1 MVFQYN
7 FLTFAKYYNIM
18 CKKSLFCTILLLVFT
33 VVVNAANKSFTLVI
47 DAGHGGRDDGAC
59 GAISKEK
66 DLTLKYALAFGKLV
80 ERECPDV
87 SVIYTRKTDVF
98 VELKERAAIAN
109 RAKADLFMSIH
120 INAMP
125 GRKIARGFQT
135 YTLGKGSSGNGIS
148 TNLEVAKRENSVI
161 LLEDNYKQS
170 YQGFDPDSPESNI
183 MFEFVQ
189 DRNMEQS
196 VNLAKLLQR
205 NVCAATGRIDGGAH
219 QANLAVLRLSSMP
232 GCLIELGFISTADEE
247 RFLNNPE
254 SVALY
259 SRGIMNAFNAYRG
272 RYDKIVNVPYRTPD
286 QVLEDTPAPRAKKRG
301 KSKVD
306 DENIVLHKQD
316 SASKVQNVAAKEE
329 NNDNNKVEPQVV
341 RTERRV
347 VKAAPKAAVAADKP
361 VFKVQILVSSR
372 KLKNGDPHLKG
383 LTDYDFYQEAGY
395 CKYTVGESANYN
407 EIYRLRKQILD
418 KFPEAFIIAFKNGVK
433 MNVNEAIR
441 EFKNNR

>member
-1 MVFQYN
+1 
-7 FLTFAKYYNIM
+7 M
-18 CKKSLFCTILLLVFT
+18 CKKSLFCTILLLVFA

-87 SVIYTRKTDVF
+87 IVIYTRKTDVF

-135 YTLGKGSSGNGIS
+135 YTLGKGSSGNGMS

-205 NVCAATGRIDGGAH
+205 NVCAVTGRIDGGAH

-254 SVALY
+254 SVTLY

-286 QVLEDTPAPRAKKRG
+286 QVLEDTPAPRTKKRG
-301 KSKVD
+301 KSNFDEAKV
-306 DENIVLHKQD
+306 VLHKQD
-316 SASKVQNVAAKEE
+316 SASKVHNVAVREE
-329 NNDNNKVEPQVV
+329 NNNNNKVKPK
-341 RTERRV
+341 V
-347 VKAAPKAAVAADKP
+347 VKAEPKVVKVEPKAAVAADKP

-418 KFPEAFIIAFKNGVK
+418 KFPEAFIIAFKNGAK

>member
-1 MVFQYN
+1 
-7 FLTFAKYYNIM
+7 M
-18 CKKSLFCTILLLVFT
+18 CKKSLFCTILLLVFA

-87 SVIYTRKTDVF
+87 RVIYTRKTDVF

-135 YTLGKGSSGNGIS
+135 YTLGKGSSGNGMS

-170 YQGFDPDSPESNI
+170 YLGFDPDSPESNI

-286 QVLEDTPAPRAKKRG
+286 QVLEDTPAPRTKMRG
-301 KSKVD
+301 KSKD
-306 DENIVLHKQD
+306 DEEKVVLHKQD
-316 SASKVQNVAAKEE
+316 SASKVQNVAVREK
-329 NNDNNKVEPQVV
+329 NNDNNKVKPQVV
-341 RTERRV
+341 KAEPKV
-347 VKAAPKAAVAADKP
+347 VKVEPKAAVAANKP

-383 LTDYDFYQEAGY
+383 LTDYDYYQEAGY

-418 KFPEAFIIAFKNGVK
+418 KFPEAFIIAFKNGAK

>member
-1 MVFQYN
+1 
-7 FLTFAKYYNIM
+7 M
-18 CKKSLFCTILLLVFT
+18 CKKSLFCTILLLVFA

-87 SVIYTRKTDVF
+87 RVIYTRKTDVF

-135 YTLGKGSSGNGIS
+135 YTLGKGSSGNGMS

-286 QVLEDTPAPRAKKRG
+286 QVLEDTPAPRTKKRV
-301 KSKVD
+301 KSKGEE
-306 DENIVLHKQD
+306 ENIVLHKQD
-316 SASKVQNVAAKEE
+316 SASKVQNVAVREK
-329 NNDNNKVEPQVV
+329 NNDNNEVKPK
-341 RTERRV
+341 V
-347 VKAAPKAAVAADKP
+347 VKAEPKVVKVEPKAAVAADKP

-418 KFPEAFIIAFKNGVK
+418 KFPEAFIIAFKNGAK

>member
-1 MVFQYN
+1 M
-7 FLTFAKYYNIM
+7 
-18 CKKSLFCTILLLVFT
+18 
-33 VVVNAANKSFTLVI
+33 
-47 DAGHGGRDDGAC
+47 
-59 GAISKEK
+59 
-66 DLTLKYALAFGKLV
+66 
-80 ERECPDV
+80 
-87 SVIYTRKTDVF
+87 F

-135 YTLGKGSSGNGIS
+135 YTLGKGSSGNGMS

-205 NVCAATGRIDGGAH
+205 NVCAATGKIDGGAH

-286 QVLEDTPAPRAKKRG
+286 QVLEDTPAPRTKKRG
-301 KSKVD
+301 KSKGD
-306 DENIVLHKQD
+306 EENIVLHKQD
-316 SASKVQNVAAKEE
+316 SASKVQNVAVREK
-329 NNDNNKVEPQVV
+329 NNDNNKVKPQVV
-341 RTERRV
+341 KAEPKV
-347 VKAAPKAAVAADKP
+347 VKVEPKAAVAANKP

-418 KFPEAFIIAFKNGVK
+418 KFPEAFIIAFKNGAK

>member
-1 MVFQYN
+1 M
-7 FLTFAKYYNIM
+7 
-18 CKKSLFCTILLLVFT
+18 LLVFA

-87 SVIYTRKTDVF
+87 RVIYTRKTDVF

-135 YTLGKGSSGNGIS
+135 YTLGKGSSGNGMS

-205 NVCAATGRIDGGAH
+205 NVCAATGKIDGGAH

-286 QVLEDTPAPRAKKRG
+286 QVLEDTPAPRTKKRG
-301 KSKVD
+301 KSKGD
-306 DENIVLHKQD
+306 EENIVLHKQD
-316 SASKVQNVAAKEE
+316 SASEVQNVAVREK
-329 NNDNNKVEPQVV
+329 NNDNNKVKPQVV
-341 RTERRV
+341 KAEPKV
-347 VKAAPKAAVAADKP
+347 VKVEPKAAVAANKP

-418 KFPEAFIIAFKNGVK
+418 KFPEAFIIAFKNGAK

>member
-1 MVFQYN
+1 
-7 FLTFAKYYNIM
+7 M
-18 CKKSLFCTILLLVFT
+18 CKKSLFCTILLLVFA

-87 SVIYTRKTDVF
+87 RVIYTRKTDVF

-135 YTLGKGSSGNGIS
+135 YTLGKGSSGNGMS

-205 NVCAATGRIDGGAH
+205 NVCAATGKIDGGAH

-286 QVLEDTPAPRAKKRG
+286 QVLEDTPAPRTKKRG
-301 KSKVD
+301 KSKGD
-306 DENIVLHKQD
+306 EENIVLHKQD
-316 SASKVQNVAAKEE
+316 SASEVQNVAVREK
-329 NNDNNKVEPQVV
+329 NNDNNKVKPQVV
-341 RTERRV
+341 KAEPKV
-347 VKAAPKAAVAADKP
+347 VKVEPKAAVAANKP

-372 KLKNGDPHLKG
+372 KLKNGDPHLNG

-418 KFPEAFIIAFKNGVK
+418 KFPEAFIIAFKNGAK

>member
-1 MVFQYN
+1 
-7 FLTFAKYYNIM
+7 M
-18 CKKSLFCTILLLVFT
+18 CKKSLFCTILLLVFA

-87 SVIYTRKTDVF
+87 RVIYTRKTDVF

-135 YTLGKGSSGNGIS
+135 YTLGKGSSGNGMS

-205 NVCAATGRIDGGAH
+205 NVCAVTGRIDGGAH

-254 SVALY
+254 SVTLY

-286 QVLEDTPAPRAKKRG
+286 QVLEDTPAPRTKKRG
-301 KSKVD
+301 KSKGD
-306 DENIVLHKQD
+306 EENIVLHKQD
-316 SASKVQNVAAKEE
+316 SASKVQNVAVREK
-329 NNDNNKVEPQVV
+329 NNDNNKVKPQVAKA
-341 RTERRV
+341 EPKV
-347 VKAAPKAAVAADKP
+347 VKVEPKAAVAADKP

-418 KFPEAFIIAFKNGVK
+418 KFPEAFIIAFKNGAK

>member
-1 MVFQYN
+1 
-7 FLTFAKYYNIM
+7 M
-18 CKKSLFCTILLLVFT
+18 CKKSLFCTILLLVFA

-87 SVIYTRKTDVF
+87 RVIYTRKTDVF

-135 YTLGKGSSGNGIS
+135 YTLGKGSSGNGMS

-286 QVLEDTPAPRAKKRG
+286 QVLEDTHAPRTKKRG
-301 KSKVD
+301 KSKGD
-306 DENIVLHKQD
+306 EENIVLHKQD
-316 SASKVQNVAAKEE
+316 SASKVQNVAVREE
-329 NNDNNKVEPQVV
+329 NNDNNKVKPK
-341 RTERRV
+341 V
-347 VKAAPKAAVAADKP
+347 VKAEPKVVKVEPKAAVAADKP

-418 KFPEAFIIAFKNGVK
+418 KFPEAFIIAFKNGAK

>member
-1 MVFQYN
+1 
-7 FLTFAKYYNIM
+7 M
-18 CKKSLFCTILLLVFT
+18 CQKSLFCTILLLVFA

-87 SVIYTRKTDVF
+87 RVIYTRKTDVF

-135 YTLGKGSSGNGIS
+135 YTLGKGSSGNGMS

-205 NVCAATGRIDGGAH
+205 NVCAATGKIDGGAH

-286 QVLEDTPAPRAKKRG
+286 QVLEDTPAPRTKKRG
-301 KSKVD
+301 KSKGD
-306 DENIVLHKQD
+306 EENIVLHKQD
-316 SASKVQNVAAKEE
+316 SASEVQNVAVREK
-329 NNDNNKVEPQVV
+329 NNDNNKVKPQVV
-341 RTERRV
+341 KAEPKV
-347 VKAAPKAAVAADKP
+347 VKVEPKAAVAADKP

-418 KFPEAFIIAFKNGVK
+418 KFPEAFIIAFKNGAK

>member
-1 MVFQYN
+1 
-7 FLTFAKYYNIM
+7 M
-18 CKKSLFCTILLLVFT
+18 CKKSLFCTILLLVFA

-87 SVIYTRKTDVF
+87 RVIYTRKTDVF

-135 YTLGKGSSGNGIS
+135 YTLGNGSSGNGMS

-205 NVCAATGRIDGGAH
+205 NVCAATGKIDGGAH

-286 QVLEDTPAPRAKKRG
+286 QALEDTAAPRTKKRG
-301 KSKVD
+301 KSKGD
-306 DENIVLHKQD
+306 EENIVLHKQD
-316 SASKVQNVAAKEE
+316 SASEVQNVAVREK
-329 NNDNNKVEPQVV
+329 NNDNNKVKPQVV
-341 RTERRV
+341 KAEPKV
-347 VKAAPKAAVAADKP
+347 VKVEPKAAVAANKP

-418 KFPEAFIIAFKNGVK
+418 KFPEAFIIAFKNGAK

>member
-1 MVFQYN
+1 
-7 FLTFAKYYNIM
+7 M
-18 CKKSLFCTILLLVFT
+18 CKKSLFCTILLLVFA

-87 SVIYTRKTDVF
+87 RVIYTRKTDVF

-170 YQGFDPDSPESNI
+170 YLGFDPDSPESNI

-254 SVALY
+254 SVTLY

-286 QVLEDTPAPRAKKRG
+286 QVLEDTPAPRTKMRG
-301 KSKVD
+301 KSKD
-306 DENIVLHKQD
+306 DEEKVVLHKQD
-316 SASKVQNVAAKEE
+316 SASKVQNVAVREK
-329 NNDNNKVEPQVV
+329 NNDNNKVKPQVV
-341 RTERRV
+341 KAEPKV
-347 VKAAPKAAVAADKP
+347 VKVEPKAAVAADKP

-383 LTDYDFYQEAGY
+383 LTDYDYYQEAGY

-418 KFPEAFIIAFKNGVK
+418 KFPEAFIIAFKNGAK

>member
-1 MVFQYN
+1 
-7 FLTFAKYYNIM
+7 M
-18 CKKSLFCTILLLVFT
+18 CKKSLFCTILLLVFA

-87 SVIYTRKTDVF
+87 RVIYTRKTDVF

-135 YTLGKGSSGNGIS
+135 YTLGKGSSGNGMS

-205 NVCAATGRIDGGAH
+205 NVCAVTGRIDGGAH

-254 SVALY
+254 SVTLY

-286 QVLEDTPAPRAKKRG
+286 QVLEDTPAPRTKKRG
-301 KSKVD
+301 KSKGD
-306 DENIVLHKQD
+306 EENIVLHKQD
-316 SASKVQNVAAKEE
+316 SASKVLNVAVREK
-329 NNDNNKVEPQVV
+329 NNDNNKVKPQVV
-341 RTERRV
+341 KAEPKV
-347 VKAAPKAAVAADKP
+347 VKVEPKAAVAADKP

-383 LTDYDFYQEAGY
+383 LTDSDFYQEAGY

-418 KFPEAFIIAFKNGVK
+418 KFPEAFIIAFKNGAK

>member
-1 MVFQYN
+1 
-7 FLTFAKYYNIM
+7 M
-18 CKKSLFCTILLLVFT
+18 CKKSLFCTILLLVFA
-33 VVVNAANKSFTLVI
+33 VVVNDANKSFTLVI

-87 SVIYTRKTDVF
+87 RVIYTRKTDVF

-135 YTLGKGSSGNGIS
+135 YTLGKGSSGNGMS

-205 NVCAATGRIDGGAH
+205 NVCAATGKIDGGAH

-286 QVLEDTPAPRAKKRG
+286 QVLEDTPAPRTKKRG
-301 KSKVD
+301 KSKGD
-306 DENIVLHKQD
+306 EENIVLHKQD
-316 SASKVQNVAAKEE
+316 SASEVQNVAVREK
-329 NNDNNKVEPQVV
+329 NNDNNKVKPQVV
-341 RTERRV
+341 KAEPKV
-347 VKAAPKAAVAADKP
+347 VKVEPKAAVAANKP

-418 KFPEAFIIAFKNGVK
+418 KFPEAFIIAFKNGAK

>member
-1 MVFQYN
+1 
-7 FLTFAKYYNIM
+7 M
-18 CKKSLFCTILLLVFT
+18 CKKSLFCTILLLVFA

-87 SVIYTRKTDVF
+87 RVIYTRKTDVF

-135 YTLGKGSSGNGIS
+135 YTLGKGSSGNGMS

-286 QVLEDTPAPRAKKRG
+286 QVLEDTPAPRTKMRG
-301 KSKVD
+301 KSKD
-306 DENIVLHKQD
+306 DEEKVVLHKQD
-316 SASKVQNVAAKEE
+316 SASKVQNVAVREK
-329 NNDNNKVEPQVV
+329 NNDNNKVKPK
-341 RTERRV
+341 V
-347 VKAAPKAAVAADKP
+347 VKAEPKVVKVEPKAAVVVNKP

-383 LTDYDFYQEAGY
+383 LTDYDYYQEAGY

-418 KFPEAFIIAFKNGVK
+418 KFPEAFIIAFKNGAK

>member
-1 MVFQYN
+1 
-7 FLTFAKYYNIM
+7 M
-18 CKKSLFCTILLLVFT
+18 CKKSLFCTILLLVFA

-87 SVIYTRKTDVF
+87 RVIYTRKTDVF

-135 YTLGKGSSGNGIS
+135 YTLGKGSSGNGMS

-205 NVCAATGRIDGGAH
+205 NVCAATGKIDGGAH

-286 QVLEDTPAPRAKKRG
+286 QVLEDTPAPRTKKRS
-301 KSKVD
+301 KSKGD
-306 DENIVLHKQD
+306 EENIVLHKQD
-316 SASKVQNVAAKEE
+316 SASKVQNVAVREK
-329 NNDNNKVEPQVV
+329 NNDNNKVKPQVV
-341 RTERRV
+341 KAEPKV
-347 VKAAPKAAVAADKP
+347 VKVEPKAAVAANKP

-418 KFPEAFIIAFKNGVK
+418 KFPEAFIIAFKNGAK

>member
-1 MVFQYN
+1 
-7 FLTFAKYYNIM
+7 M
-18 CKKSLFCTILLLVFT
+18 CKKSLFCTILLLVFA

-87 SVIYTRKTDVF
+87 RVIYTRKTDVF

-135 YTLGKGSSGNGIS
+135 YTLGKGSSGNGMS

-205 NVCAATGRIDGGAH
+205 NVCAATGKIDGGAH

-286 QVLEDTPAPRAKKRG
+286 QVLEDTPDPRTKKRG
-301 KSKVD
+301 KSKGD
-306 DENIVLHKQD
+306 EENIVLHKQD
-316 SASKVQNVAAKEE
+316 SASKVQNVAVREK
-329 NNDNNKVEPQVV
+329 NNDNNKVKPQVV
-341 RTERRV
+341 KAEPKV
-347 VKAAPKAAVAADKP
+347 VKVEPKAAVAADKP

-418 KFPEAFIIAFKNGVK
+418 KFPEAFIIAFKNGAK

>member
-1 MVFQYN
+1 
-7 FLTFAKYYNIM
+7 M
-18 CKKSLFCTILLLVFT
+18 CKKSLFCTILLLVFA

-66 DLTLKYALAFGKLV
+66 DLTLKYALAFGRLV
-80 ERECPDV
+80 EQECPDV
-87 SVIYTRKTDVF
+87 KVIYTRKTDVF

-109 RAKADLFMSIH
+109 HAKADLFMSIH

-183 MFEFVQ
+183 MFEFMQ

-259 SRGIMNAFNAYRG
+259 SRGILNAFNAYRG

-286 QVLEDTPAPRAKKRG
+286 QVLEDNLTPRTRKRV

-306 DENIVLHKQD
+306 EENAVLHQQD
-316 SASKVQNVAAKEE
+316 SASKGQNVAVRDE
-329 NNDNNKVEPQVV
+329 NNDNNNRVESHVVKAEPKVVKAEPQVV

-347 VKAAPKAAVAADKP
+347 VKAAPKATVATDKP
-361 VFKVQILVSSR
+361 VFKVQILVSNR

-418 KFPEAFIIAFKNGVK
+418 KFPEAFIIAFKNGAK

>member
-1 MVFQYN
+1 
-7 FLTFAKYYNIM
+7 M
-18 CKKSLFCTILLLVFT
+18 CKKSLFCTILLLVFA

-87 SVIYTRKTDVF
+87 RVIYTRKTDVF

-135 YTLGKGSSGNGIS
+135 YTLGKGSSGNGMS

-286 QVLEDTPAPRAKKRG
+286 QVLEDTPAPRTKKRG
-301 KSKVD
+301 KSKGD
-306 DENIVLHKQD
+306 EENIVLHKQD
-316 SASKVQNVAAKEE
+316 SASKVQNVAVREK
-329 NNDNNKVEPQVV
+329 NNDNNKVKPQVKA
-341 RTERRV
+341 EPKV
-347 VKAAPKAAVAADKP
+347 VKVEPKAAVAADKP

-418 KFPEAFIIAFKNGVK
+418 KFPEAFIIAFKNGAK

>member
-1 MVFQYN
+1 
-7 FLTFAKYYNIM
+7 M
-18 CKKSLFCTILLLVFT
+18 CKKSLFCTILLLVFA

-87 SVIYTRKTDVF
+87 RVIYTRKTDVF

-259 SRGIMNAFNAYRG
+259 SRGIMNAFYAYRG

-316 SASKVQNVAAKEE
+316 SASKVQNVATKEE

-341 RTERRV
+341 RPERRV
-347 VKAAPKAAVAADKP
+347 VKAAPKTAVAADKP

-418 KFPEAFIIAFKNGVK
+418 KFPEAFIIAFKNGAK

>member
-1 MVFQYN
+1 
-7 FLTFAKYYNIM
+7 M
-18 CKKSLFCTILLLVFT
+18 CKKSLFCTILLLVFA

-87 SVIYTRKTDVF
+87 RVIYTRKTDVF

-135 YTLGKGSSGNGIS
+135 YTLGKGSSGNGMS

-205 NVCAATGRIDGGAH
+205 NVCAVTGRIDGGAH

-254 SVALY
+254 SVTLY

-286 QVLEDTPAPRAKKRG
+286 QVLEDTPAPRTKMRG
-301 KSKVD
+301 KSKD
-306 DENIVLHKQD
+306 DEEKVVLHKQD
-316 SASKVQNVAAKEE
+316 SASKVQNVAVREE
-329 NNDNNKVEPQVV
+329 NNNNNKVKPKVAKAEPK
-341 RTERRV
+341 V
-347 VKAAPKAAVAADKP
+347 VKVEPKAAVAADKP

-418 KFPEAFIIAFKNGVK
+418 KFPEAFIIAFKNGAK

>member
-1 MVFQYN
+1 
-7 FLTFAKYYNIM
+7 M
-18 CKKSLFCTILLLVFT
+18 CKKSLFCTILLLVFA

-87 SVIYTRKTDVF
+87 RVIYTRKTDVF

-170 YQGFDPDSPESNI
+170 YLGFDPDSPESNI

-247 RFLNNPE
+247 RFLNNHE

-286 QVLEDTPAPRAKKRG
+286 QVLEDTPAPRTKMRG
-301 KSKVD
+301 KSKD
-306 DENIVLHKQD
+306 DEEKVVLHKQD
-316 SASKVQNVAAKEE
+316 SASKVQNVAVREK
-329 NNDNNKVEPQVV
+329 NNDNNKVKPQVV
-341 RTERRV
+341 KAEPKV
-347 VKAAPKAAVAADKP
+347 VKVEPKAAVAADKP

-383 LTDYDFYQEAGY
+383 LTDYDYYQEAGY

-418 KFPEAFIIAFKNGVK
+418 KFPEAFIIAFKNGAK

>member
-1 MVFQYN
+1 
-7 FLTFAKYYNIM
+7 M
-18 CKKSLFCTILLLVFT
+18 CKKSLFCTILLLVFA

-87 SVIYTRKTDVF
+87 RVIYTRKTDVF

-135 YTLGKGSSGNGIS
+135 YTLGKGSSGNGMS

-205 NVCAATGRIDGGAH
+205 NVCAATGKIDGGAH

-286 QVLEDTPAPRAKKRG
+286 QVLEDTPAPRTKKRG
-301 KSKVD
+301 KSKGD
-306 DENIVLHKQD
+306 EENIVLHKQD
-316 SASKVQNVAAKEE
+316 SASEVQNVAVREK
-329 NNDNNKVEPQVV
+329 NNDNNKVKPQVV
-341 RTERRV
+341 KAEPKV
-347 VKAAPKAAVAADKP
+347 VKVEPKAAVAADKP

-418 KFPEAFIIAFKNGVK
+418 KFPEAFIIAFKNRAK

>member
-1 MVFQYN
+1 
-7 FLTFAKYYNIM
+7 M
-18 CKKSLFCTILLLVFT
+18 CKKSLFCTILLLVFA

-87 SVIYTRKTDVF
+87 RVIYTRKTDVF

-135 YTLGKGSSGNGIS
+135 YTLGKGSSGNGMS

-205 NVCAATGRIDGGAH
+205 NVCAATGKIDGGAH

-272 RYDKIVNVPYRTPD
+272 RYDKIVNVSYRTPD
-286 QVLEDTPAPRAKKRG
+286 QVLEDTPAPRTKKRG
-301 KSKVD
+301 KSKGD
-306 DENIVLHKQD
+306 EENIVLHKQD
-316 SASKVQNVAAKEE
+316 SASKVQNVAVREK
-329 NNDNNKVEPQVV
+329 NNDNNKVKPQVV
-341 RTERRV
+341 KAEPKV
-347 VKAAPKAAVAADKP
+347 VKVEPKAAVAADKP

-418 KFPEAFIIAFKNGVK
+418 KFPEAFIIAFKNGAK

>member
-1 MVFQYN
+1 
-7 FLTFAKYYNIM
+7 M
-18 CKKSLFCTILLLVFT
+18 CKKSLFCTILLLVFA

-87 SVIYTRKTDVF
+87 RVIYTRKTDVF

-135 YTLGKGSSGNGIS
+135 YTLGKGSSGNGMS

-286 QVLEDTPAPRAKKRG
+286 QVLEDTPAPRTKKCG
-301 KSKVD
+301 KSKG
-306 DENIVLHKQD
+306 DEEKVVLHKQD
-316 SASKVQNVAAKEE
+316 SASKVQNVAVREE
-329 NNDNNKVEPQVV
+329 NNNNNKVKPK
-341 RTERRV
+341 V
-347 VKAAPKAAVAADKP
+347 VKAEPKVVKVEPKAAVAADKP

-418 KFPEAFIIAFKNGVK
+418 KFPEAFIIAFKNGAK

>member
-1 MVFQYN
+1 
-7 FLTFAKYYNIM
+7 M
-18 CKKSLFCTILLLVFT
+18 CKKSLFCTILLLVFA

-87 SVIYTRKTDVF
+87 RVIYTRKTDVF

-135 YTLGKGSSGNGIS
+135 YTLGKGSSGNGTS

-254 SVALY
+254 SVTLY

-286 QVLEDTPAPRAKKRG
+286 QVLEDTPAPRTKKRG
-301 KSKVD
+301 KSKGD
-306 DENIVLHKQD
+306 EENIVLHKQD
-316 SASKVQNVAAKEE
+316 SASKVQNVAVREK
-329 NNDNNKVEPQVV
+329 NNDNNKVKPQVV
-341 RTERRV
+341 KAEPKV
-347 VKAAPKAAVAADKP
+347 VKAEPKAAVAANKP

-418 KFPEAFIIAFKNGVK
+418 KFPEAFIIAFKNGAK

>member
-1 MVFQYN
+1 
-7 FLTFAKYYNIM
+7 M
-18 CKKSLFCTILLLVFT
+18 CKKSLFCTILLLVFA

-87 SVIYTRKTDVF
+87 RVIYTRKTDVF

-135 YTLGKGSSGNGIS
+135 YTLGKGSSGNGMS

-205 NVCAATGRIDGGAH
+205 NVCAATGKIDGGAH

-286 QVLEDTPAPRAKKRG
+286 QVLEDTPAPRTKKRG
-301 KSKVD
+301 KSKGD
-306 DENIVLHKQD
+306 EENIVLHKQD
-316 SASKVQNVAAKEE
+316 SASEVQNVAVREK
-329 NNDNNKVEPQVV
+329 NNDNNKVKPQVV
-341 RTERRV
+341 KAEPKV
-347 VKAAPKAAVAADKP
+347 VKVEPKAAVSADKP

-418 KFPEAFIIAFKNGVK
+418 KFPEAFIIAFKNGAK

>member
-1 MVFQYN
+1 MS
-7 FLTFAKYYNIM
+7 
-18 CKKSLFCTILLLVFT
+18 KKSLFCTILLLVFA

-87 SVIYTRKTDVF
+87 RVIYTRKTDVF

-135 YTLGKGSSGNGIS
+135 YTLGKGSSGNGMS

-205 NVCAATGRIDGGAH
+205 NVCAATGKIDGGAH

-286 QVLEDTPAPRAKKRG
+286 QVLEDTPAPRTKKRG
-301 KSKVD
+301 KSKGD
-306 DENIVLHKQD
+306 EENIVLHKQD
-316 SASKVQNVAAKEE
+316 SASEVQNVAVREK
-329 NNDNNKVEPQVV
+329 NNDNNKVKPQVV
-341 RTERRV
+341 KAEPKV
-347 VKAAPKAAVAADKP
+347 VKVEPKAAVAANKP

-418 KFPEAFIIAFKNGVK
+418 KFPEAFIIAFKNGKKV
-433 MNVNEAIR
+433 NVNAAVN
-441 EFKNNR
+441 EFKNKKK

>member
-1 MVFQYN
+1 
-7 FLTFAKYYNIM
+7 M
-18 CKKSLFCTILLLVFT
+18 CKKSLFCTILLLVFA

-87 SVIYTRKTDVF
+87 RVIYTRKTDVF

-135 YTLGKGSSGNGIS
+135 YTLGNGSSGNGMS

-205 NVCAATGRIDGGAH
+205 NVCAATGKIDGGAH

-286 QVLEDTPAPRAKKRG
+286 QVLEDTPAPRTKKRG
-301 KSKVD
+301 KSKGD
-306 DENIVLHKQD
+306 EENIVLHKQD
-316 SASKVQNVAAKEE
+316 SASEVQNVAVREK
-329 NNDNNKVEPQVV
+329 NNDNNKVKPQVV
-341 RTERRV
+341 KAEPKV
-347 VKAAPKAAVAADKP
+347 VKVEPKADVAANKP

-418 KFPEAFIIAFKNGVK
+418 KFPEAFIIAFKNGAK

>member
-1 MVFQYN
+1 
-7 FLTFAKYYNIM
+7 M
-18 CKKSLFCTILLLVFT
+18 CKKSLFCTILLLVFA

-87 SVIYTRKTDVF
+87 RVIYTRKTDVF

-205 NVCAATGRIDGGAH
+205 NVCATTGRIDGGAH

-286 QVLEDTPAPRAKKRG
+286 QVLEDTPAPKAKKRG

-306 DENIVLHKQD
+306 EGNGVLHKQD

-418 KFPEAFIIAFKNGVK
+418 KFPEAFIIAFKNGAK

>member
-1 MVFQYN
+1 
-7 FLTFAKYYNIM
+7 M
-18 CKKSLFCTILLLVFT
+18 CKKSLFCTILLLVFA

-87 SVIYTRKTDVF
+87 RVIYTRKTDVF

-135 YTLGKGSSGNGIS
+135 YTLGNGSSGNGMS

-205 NVCAATGRIDGGAH
+205 NVCAATGKIDGGAH

-286 QVLEDTPAPRAKKRG
+286 QVLEDTPAPRTKKRG
-301 KSKVD
+301 KSKGD
-306 DENIVLHKQD
+306 EENIVLHKQD
-316 SASKVQNVAAKEE
+316 SASEMQNVAVREK
-329 NNDNNKVEPQVV
+329 NNDNNKVKPQVV
-341 RTERRV
+341 KAEPKV
-347 VKAAPKAAVAADKP
+347 VKVEPKAAVAANKP

-418 KFPEAFIIAFKNGVK
+418 KFPEAFIIAFKNGAK

>member
-1 MVFQYN
+1 
-7 FLTFAKYYNIM
+7 M
-18 CKKSLFCTILLLVFT
+18 CKKSLFCTILLLVFA

-87 SVIYTRKTDVF
+87 RVIYTRKTDVF

-135 YTLGKGSSGNGIS
+135 YTLGKGSSGNGMS

-205 NVCAATGRIDGGAH
+205 NVCAATGKIDGGAH

-286 QVLEDTPAPRAKKRG
+286 QVLEDTPAPRTKKRG
-301 KSKVD
+301 KSKGD
-306 DENIVLHKQD
+306 EENIVLHKQD
-316 SASKVQNVAAKEE
+316 SASEVQNVAVREK
-329 NNDNNKVEPQVV
+329 NNDNNKVKTQ
-341 RTERRV
+341 V
-347 VKAAPKAAVAADKP
+347 VKAEPKVVKVEPKAAVAANKP

-383 LTDYDFYQEAGY
+383 LTDYDFYQEAGC

-418 KFPEAFIIAFKNGVK
+418 KFPEAFIIAFKNGAK

>member
-1 MVFQYN
+1 
-7 FLTFAKYYNIM
+7 M
-18 CKKSLFCTILLLVFT
+18 CKKSLFCTILLLVFA

-87 SVIYTRKTDVF
+87 RVIYTRKTDVF

-135 YTLGKGSSGNGIS
+135 YTLGKGSSGNGMS

-189 DRNMEQS
+189 YRNMEQS

-205 NVCAATGRIDGGAH
+205 NVCAATGKIDGGAH

-286 QVLEDTPAPRAKKRG
+286 QVLEDTPAPRTKKRG
-301 KSKVD
+301 KSKGD
-306 DENIVLHKQD
+306 EENIVLHKQD
-316 SASKVQNVAAKEE
+316 SASEVQNVAVREK
-329 NNDNNKVEPQVV
+329 NNDNNKVKPQVV
-341 RTERRV
+341 KAEPKV
-347 VKAAPKAAVAADKP
+347 VKVEPKAAVAADKP

-418 KFPEAFIIAFKNGVK
+418 KFPEAFIIAFKNGAK

>member
-1 MVFQYN
+1 
-7 FLTFAKYYNIM
+7 M
-18 CKKSLFCTILLLVFT
+18 CKKSLFCTILLLVFA

-87 SVIYTRKTDVF
+87 RVIYTRKTDVF

-125 GRKIARGFQT
+125 GRKIARGFQI
-135 YTLGKGSSGNGIS
+135 YTLGKGSSGNGMS

-205 NVCAATGRIDGGAH
+205 NVCAATGKIDGGAH

-286 QVLEDTPAPRAKKRG
+286 QVLEDTPAPRTKKRG
-301 KSKVD
+301 KSKGD
-306 DENIVLHKQD
+306 EENIVLHKQD
-316 SASKVQNVAAKEE
+316 SASEVQNVAVREK
-329 NNDNNKVEPQVV
+329 NNDNNKVKPQVV
-341 RTERRV
+341 KAEPKV
-347 VKAAPKAAVAADKP
+347 VKVEPKAAVAADKP

-418 KFPEAFIIAFKNGVK
+418 KFPEAFIIAFKNGAK

>member
-1 MVFQYN
+1 
-7 FLTFAKYYNIM
+7 M
-18 CKKSLFCTILLLVFT
+18 CKKSLFCTILLLVFA

-87 SVIYTRKTDVF
+87 RVIYTRKTDVF

-135 YTLGKGSSGNGIS
+135 YTLGKGSSGNGMS

-205 NVCAATGRIDGGAH
+205 NVCAATGKIDGGAH

-286 QVLEDTPAPRAKKRG
+286 QVLEDTPAPRTKKRG
-301 KSKVD
+301 KSKGD
-306 DENIVLHKQD
+306 EENIVLHKQD
-316 SASKVQNVAAKEE
+316 SASKVQNVAVREK
-329 NNDNNKVEPQVV
+329 NNDNNKVKPQVV
-341 RTERRV
+341 KAEPKV
-347 VKAAPKAAVAADKP
+347 VKVEPKAAVAADKP

-407 EIYRLRKQILD
+407 EIYRLRKQNLD
-418 KFPEAFIIAFKNGVK
+418 KFPDAFIIAFKNGAK

>member
-1 MVFQYN
+1 
-7 FLTFAKYYNIM
+7 M
-18 CKKSLFCTILLLVFT
+18 CKKSLFCTILLLVFA

-87 SVIYTRKTDVF
+87 RVIYTRKTDVF

-135 YTLGKGSSGNGIS
+135 YTLGKGSSGNGMS

-286 QVLEDTPAPRAKKRG
+286 QVLEDTPAPRTKMRG
-301 KSKVD
+301 KSKD
-306 DENIVLHKQD
+306 DEEKVVLHKQD
-316 SASKVQNVAAKEE
+316 SASKVQNVAVREK
-329 NNDNNKVEPQVV
+329 NNDNNKVKPQVV
-341 RTERRV
+341 KAEPKV
-347 VKAAPKAAVAADKP
+347 VKVEPKAAVAADKP

-418 KFPEAFIIAFKNGVK
+418 KFPEAFIIAFKNGAK

>member
-1 MVFQYN
+1 
-7 FLTFAKYYNIM
+7 M
-18 CKKSLFCTILLLVFT
+18 CKKSLFCTILLLVFA

-87 SVIYTRKTDVF
+87 RVIYTRKTDVF

-170 YQGFDPDSPESNI
+170 YLGFDPDSPESNI

-219 QANLAVLRLSSMP
+219 RANLAVLRLSSMP

-286 QVLEDTPAPRAKKRG
+286 QVLEDTPAPRTKMRG
-301 KSKVD
+301 KSKD
-306 DENIVLHKQD
+306 DEEKVVLHKQD
-316 SASKVQNVAAKEE
+316 SASKVQNVAVREK
-329 NNDNNKVEPQVV
+329 NNDNNKVKPQVV
-341 RTERRV
+341 KAEPKV
-347 VKAAPKAAVAADKP
+347 VKVEPKAAVAANKP

-418 KFPEAFIIAFKNGVK
+418 KFPEAFIIAFKNGAK

>member
-1 MVFQYN
+1 
-7 FLTFAKYYNIM
+7 M
-18 CKKSLFCTILLLVFT
+18 CKKSLFCTILLLVFA

-87 SVIYTRKTDVF
+87 RVIYTRKTDVF

-125 GRKIARGFQT
+125 GRKIARSFQT
-135 YTLGKGSSGNGIS
+135 YTLGKGSSGNGMS

-205 NVCAATGRIDGGAH
+205 NVCAATGKIDGGAH

-286 QVLEDTPAPRAKKRG
+286 QVLEDTPAPRTKKRG
-301 KSKVD
+301 KSKGD
-306 DENIVLHKQD
+306 EENIVLHKQD
-316 SASKVQNVAAKEE
+316 SASEVQNVAVREK
-329 NNDNNKVEPQVV
+329 NNDNNKVKPQVV
-341 RTERRV
+341 KAEPKV
-347 VKAAPKAAVAADKP
+347 VKVEPKAAVAANKP

-418 KFPEAFIIAFKNGVK
+418 KFPEAFIIAFKNGAK

>member
-1 MVFQYN
+1 
-7 FLTFAKYYNIM
+7 M
-18 CKKSLFCTILLLVFT
+18 CKKSLFCTILLLVFA

-87 SVIYTRKTDVF
+87 RVIYTRKTDVF

-109 RAKADLFMSIH
+109 HAKADLFMSIH

-183 MFEFVQ
+183 MFEFMQ

-247 RFLNNPE
+247 RFLNSPDAL
-254 SVALY
+254 ALY
-259 SRGIMNAFNAYRG
+259 SRGLLNAFNAYRG

-306 DENIVLHKQD
+306 EGNVVLHKQD
-316 SASKVQNVAAKEE
+316 SASKVQNVADREQSGD
-329 NNDNNKVEPQVV
+329 NNNKVEPKVVKAEPQVV

-418 KFPEAFIIAFKNGVK
+418 KFPEAFIIAFKNGAK

>member
-1 MVFQYN
+1 
-7 FLTFAKYYNIM
+7 M
-18 CKKSLFCTILLLVFT
+18 CKKSLFCTILLLVFA

-87 SVIYTRKTDVF
+87 RVIYTRKTDVF

-170 YQGFDPDSPESNI
+170 YLGFDPDSPESNI

-259 SRGIMNAFNAYRG
+259 SRGILNAFNAYRG

-286 QVLEDTPAPRAKKRG
+286 QVLEDNLTPRTRKRV

-306 DENIVLHKQD
+306 EENAVLHQQD
-316 SASKVQNVAAKEE
+316 SASKVQNVAVREK
-329 NNDNNKVEPQVV
+329 NNDNNKVKPQVV
-341 RTERRV
+341 KAEPKV
-347 VKAAPKAAVAADKP
+347 VKVEPKAAVAADKP

-383 LTDYDFYQEAGY
+383 LTDYDYYQEAGY

-418 KFPEAFIIAFKNGVK
+418 KFPEAFIIAFKNGAK